1 MTSSVTSARLRTL
14 FRPRSVALVG
24 ASDKSHFSAT
34 ACRNLVEFGFGDHTH
49 LVNRR
54 GVEVHGRPSVAS
66 CADIGE
72 EVDVAFLMV
81 PQSGMLDAM
90 SDAAAAGIRNAVIL
104 SAGYSEAGAAG
115 RAAQDELVAHAEEL
129 GMLLLGPN
137 HLGFANFVDRVPVTS
152 IPGLRPDPGPIALLS
167 QSGASSSAMMEF
179 AAMSGNALSY
189 LVTLGNEA
197 MITAGHVLD
206 FLVEDEATRAIAVYM
221 ESVRRPEVF
230 RRAALRAT
238 AAGKAV
244 VVLKAGSSELAARTA
259 AAHTGALVGDDR
271 VVDAVFRQCGV
282 IRVDSIEDMLITAGL
297 TAHTGPLG
305 EPEAGIG
312 VVSISGGACGIIAD
326 RAADAGMPLPDLR
339 PDTERALAAIMPPY
353 GTVQNPLDLTGA
365 AVIDPSLFPKSITAM
380 ADDPGV
386 GAVVVVSGM
395 PAFGEGPWTGQP
407 YLDSVG
413 EGAALASCPVIPVSQ
428 ILQPLTDYGRGA
440 LRHANLSY
448 VLPGLKPAA
457 TALAG
462 LTRWSR
468 AHHRLADGTGRTAP
482 GPAAVPVPAR
492 AERRGTWSEYA
503 ARRLL
508 QDAGVPLVPG
518 VLATSA
524 GEAAEAA
531 AGFGGP
537 VALKVV
543 SPGIAHKSDIG
554 GVRLGVSG
562 ADAVRTAYEAVRAG
576 ADRVPGAAVE
586 GVLVSPMR
594 TGGTELLV
602 GVVHDDQWGPVLAV
616 GLGGVFTEVLD
627 DAALALLPVTPAH
640 ARELLLGLRGAPL
653 LQGARGNAPVD
664 LDAVADAVAR
674 IGDLALA
681 VAEDLESLEVNP
693 LWVAGATVEA
703 LDALVTWRSS

>member
-1 MTSSVTSARLRTL
+1 MTSSVTAARLRTL

-34 ACRNLVEFGFGDHTH
+34 SCRNLVDFGFGDRTH

-54 GVEVHGRPSVAS
+54 GVQVHGRPSVTS

-81 PQSGMLDAM
+81 PRAGMLDAM

-104 SAGYSEAGAAG
+104 SSGYSESGAAG
-115 RAAQDELVAHAEEL
+115 RTAQDELVAHAEQLE
-129 GMLLLGPN
+129 MLLLGPN
-137 HLGFANFVDRVPVTS
+137 HLGFANFVDRVPVTA
-152 IPGLRPDPGPIALLS
+152 IPGLRRDPGPIALLS
-167 QSGASSSAMMEF
+167 QSGASSSAMMDF

-206 FLVEDEATRAIAVYM
+206 FLVEDESTRAIALYM
-221 ESVRRPEVF
+221 ESVREPEVF

-259 AAHTGALVGDDR
+259 AAHTGALVGDDK

-297 TAHTGPLG
+297 TAHTGPLA
-305 EPEAGIG
+305 EPDTGIG

-339 PDTERALAAIMPPY
+339 PDTERALASILPPY

-386 GAVVVVSGM
+386 GAVVVVSGV
-395 PAFGEGPWTGQP
+395 PAFGEGPWTGQRF
-407 YLDSVG
+407 LDSVG
-413 EGAALASCPVIPVSQ
+413 EGAARASCPVIPVSQ

-440 LRHANLSY
+440 LRHAGLSY
-448 VLPGLKPAA
+448 VLPGLKQAA

-468 AHHRLADGTGRTAP
+468 VHHQLADGTGRRTRTTP
-482 GPAAVPVPAR
+482 EPATVPVPAR
-492 AERRGTWSEYA
+492 AERRGAWSEYA
-503 ARRLL
+503 ARRML

-524 GEAAEAA
+524 DEAAKAA
-531 AGFGGP
+531 TAFGLP

-543 SPGIAHKSDIG
+543 SPGLPHKSDIG

-562 ADAVRTAYEAVRAG
+562 ADAVRTAYDAVRAG
-576 ADRVPGAAVE
+576 ADQAPGVAVE

-594 TGGTELLV
+594 PGGTELLV
-602 GVVHDDQWGPVLAV
+602 GVVHDDQWGPVLPV

-627 DAALALLPVTPAH
+627 DAALAPLPVLPAQVC
-640 ARELLLGLRGAPL
+640 ELLLGLRGAPL
-653 LQGARGNAPVD
+653 LQGARGNAPAD
-664 LDAVADAVAR
+664 LDAVASAVTAPDAVP
-674 IGDLALA
+674 
-681 VAEDLESLEVNP
+681 V
-693 LWVAGATVEA
+693 
-703 LDALVTWRSS
+703 